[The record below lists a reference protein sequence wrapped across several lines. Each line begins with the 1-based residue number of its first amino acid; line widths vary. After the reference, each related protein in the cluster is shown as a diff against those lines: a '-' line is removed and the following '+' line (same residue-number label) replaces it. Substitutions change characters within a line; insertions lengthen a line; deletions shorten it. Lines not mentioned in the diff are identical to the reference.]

1 VAGICPK
8 RDINCRLIIAKNN
21 KTMILILSYT
31 TIYEQ
36 GTDPVL
42 DWLIHY
48 RVKFMRLSVYDI
60 ITKKIDYEV
69 DVENKDI
76 IINGISVRDNISV
89 IWNRRLWGE
98 HQKIL
103 DGFSGQLKQEVE
115 EEITDFVKYL
125 SYLLSDKK
133 WLTPFDKRGVNKLEV
148 INLAME
154 CGLNCP
160 RTIVVNNKRSLW
172 DFFYSCDRR
181 VITKPIS
188 DCREG
193 YNHEGFTY
201 VVFTTSMDEAKIQGL
216 PERFFPTLFQEKVS
230 IDFEIRVFFLG
241 GQFSATAIINTASK
255 SVDRKL
261 DNQEKTTHFVPYQ
274 LPKTVEEAII
284 KLMNKLD
291 LDIGSLD
298 IIKTTTDQYY
308 FLEVNPVGQYL
319 SESEKCNFNIDQQ
332 IAHWLIS
339 HENAENLSVL

>member
-1 VAGICPK
+1 
-8 RDINCRLIIAKNN
+8 
-21 KTMILILSYT
+21 MILILSYT

-98 HQKIL
+98 HQDI
-103 DGFSGQLKQEVE
+103 FSGLTGQLKEEVE
-115 EEITDFVKYL
+115 TEVVDFIHYL
-125 SYLLSDKK
+125 SYLLADKK
-133 WLTPFDKRGVNKLEV
+133 WLTPFNRRGVNKLEML
-148 INLAME
+148 NLATQ
-154 CGLNCP
+154 CGLNTP
-160 RTIVVNNKRSLW
+160 RTVVVNNKQSLW
-172 DFFYSCDRR
+172 DFYYACDRR

-188 DCREG
+188 DSREG

-201 VVFTTSMDEAKIQGL
+201 VVFTTSMDEEKIQGL
-216 PERFFPTLFQEKVS
+216 PDRFFPTLFQEKVS

-241 GQFSATAIINTASK
+241 GQFSATAIVNTAAK

-274 LPKTVEEAII
+274 LPKTVEDNIAA
-284 KLMNKLD
+284 LMKMLD

-298 IIKTTTDQYY
+298 IIKTTSHQYY

-332 IAHWLIS
+332 IAHWLLS
-339 HENAENLSVL
+339 KETENLSVL